1 MLQSTNLE
9 KLQNKEDFSGG
20 GGAQGSRREG
30 KVEQILQMVWGQVGL
45 GTGEIRWVIG
55 EREKILGE
63 TAGVRGH
70 FGG

>member
-45 GTGEIRWVIG
+45 GTGEIR
-55 EREKILGE
+55 
-63 TAGVRGH
+63 
-70 FGG
+70 